1 VNNELTDFSSD
12 ISGFYKLSLE
22 ERQHK
27 LVKLLNLNQEE
38 FELLRTLGYFS
49 PSQID
54 RLIENVVGSYQ
65 LPLGIA
71 FNFKINSKDYI
82 IPMVIE
88 EPSVVAAASKIAKI
102 ARENGGFVSDEVK
115 SIMISQI
122 QLTNVKDI
130 DKAKENLSINKEKIL
145 GIANEQ
151 DPLLNQLGGGA
162 KDLEVREL
170 ETRKGKML
178 ILHLI
183 VDVRDAMGANI
194 VNTMAE
200 AVTPFIEDICEAK
213 IYLRIVSNL
222 AMHRIA
228 KCRAVFDKDLL
239 GGEEVVEGIL
249 NAYEFA
255 VADPY
260 RATTHNKGIMNGI
273 VALTLATGNDTRA
286 IEAGAHAYASIG
298 GNYKPL
304 TKFDLDSEGNLV
316 GEIEIPLAFGIIG
329 GITRSHPMARLAL
342 KILRVESA
350 GELAQVAAALGLAQN
365 VGALRALASEGIQK
379 GHMALHSRNIA
390 KLAGASEEIIEE
402 VAKRMVKDKKIRV
415 DYAKEIIELISNS
428 NRLYERNY

>member
-1 VNNELTDFSSD
+1 MNNDLTDFSSD

-22 ERQHK
+22 ERQQQ
-27 LVKLLNLNQEE
+27 LVKLLNLTQEE
-38 FELLRTLGYFS
+38 FELMRTIGYFS

-71 FNFKINSKDYI
+71 FNFKINNKDYI

-102 ARENGGFVSDEVK
+102 ARKHGGFVSDEVK

-122 QLTNVKDI
+122 QLTNVKNL
-130 DKAKENLSINKEKIL
+130 DKAKENIGKNKDKIL
-145 GIANEQ
+145 SIANEQ

-162 KDLEVREL
+162 KDLEIREI

-178 ILHLI
+178 ILHLL
-183 VDVRDAMGANI
+183 VDVRDAMGANV

-200 AVTPFIEDICEAK
+200 AVTPYIEEICDAK

-222 AMHRIA
+222 ATHRIA
-228 KCRAVFDKDLL
+228 KSRAVFDKNLL

-286 IEAGAHAYASIG
+286 IEAGAHAYASLG
-298 GNYKPL
+298 GHYKPL
-304 TKFDLDSEGNLV
+304 TKFDLDTEGNLV

-329 GITRSHPMARLAL
+329 GITRTHPMARLAL
-342 KILRVESA
+342 KILNVESS

-390 KLAGASEEIIEE
+390 KLAGASDDIIEE

-415 DYAKEIIELISNS
+415 DYAKEIIELISKSKN
-428 NRLYERNY
+428 L

>member
-1 VNNELTDFSSD
+1 MNDELTDFSSD

-22 ERQHK
+22 ERQRQ
-27 LVKLLNLNQEE
+27 LVKLLDLNQEE
-38 FELLRTLGYFS
+38 FELMRTLGYFS

-82 IPMVIE
+82 IPMVTE

-102 ARENGGFVSDEVK
+102 ARENGGFKSDEVK

-122 QLTNVKDI
+122 QLTKLEDI
-130 DKAKENLSINKEKIL
+130 DKAKENIAKNKEKIL
-145 GIANEQ
+145 SIANEQ
-151 DPLLNQLGGGA
+151 DPLLNKLGGGA
-162 KDLEVREL
+162 KDLEVREI

-178 ILHLI
+178 ILHLL
-183 VDVRDAMGANI
+183 VDVRDAMGANV

-200 AVTPFIEDICEAK
+200 AVSPYIENLCNAK

-222 AMHRIA
+222 ATHRIA
-228 KCRAVFDKDLL
+228 KSSAVFDKNLL

-260 RATTHNKGIMNGI
+260 RATTHNKGIMNGV
-273 VALTLATGNDTRA
+273 VALALATGNDTRA
-286 IEAGAHAYASIG
+286 LEAGAHAYASLG

-304 TKFDLDSEGNLV
+304 TKFDLDSDGDLV
-316 GEIEIPLAFGIIG
+316 GEIEIPLALGIIG
-329 GITRSHPMARLAL
+329 GTTRNHPMARLAL
-342 KILRVESA
+342 KILKVESA
-350 GELAQVAAALGLAQN
+350 EELAQVAAALGLAQN

-379 GHMALHSRNIA
+379 GHMSLHSKNIA
-390 KLAGASEEIIEE
+390 KLAGATEDIIEE
-402 VAKRMVKDKKIRV
+402 VAMRMVKDKKIRV
-415 DYAKEIIELISNS
+415 DYAKEIIELITKSKN
-428 NRLYERNY
+428 L

>member
-1 VNNELTDFSSD
+1 VKDELTDFSSD

-22 ERQHK
+22 ERQRQ

-38 FELLRTLGYFS
+38 FELMRTLGYFS
-49 PSQID
+49 SSQID
-54 RLIENVVGSYQ
+54 RFIENVVGSYQ

-71 FNFKINSKDYI
+71 FNFKINNKDYI

-102 ARENGGFVSDEVK
+102 ARKNGGFVSEEVK

-122 QLTNVKDI
+122 QLTNVQDI
-130 DKAKENLSINKEKIL
+130 DKAKENIAKNKQKIL
-145 GIANEQ
+145 SIANEQ

-162 KDLEVREL
+162 KDLEIREI

-178 ILHLI
+178 ILHLL
-183 VDVRDAMGANI
+183 VDVRDAMGANV

-200 AVTPFIEDICEAK
+200 AVTPYIEDICKAK

-222 AMHRIA
+222 ATHRIA
-228 KCRAVFDKDLL
+228 KSRAVFDKELL
-239 GGEEVVEGIL
+239 GGAEVVEGIL

-286 IEAGAHAYASIG
+286 IEAGAHAYASLG
-298 GNYKPL
+298 GHYKPL
-304 TKFDLDSEGNLV
+304 TKFDIDSEGNLV

-329 GITRSHPMARLAL
+329 GITRTHPMARLAL
-342 KILRVESA
+342 KILNVESS

-390 KLAGASEEIIEE
+390 KLAGASDEIIEE

-415 DYAKEIIELISNS
+415 DYAKEIIELISKSKN
-428 NRLYERNY
+428 L